1 VNLDPSKTK
10 YILITVHIYQGPTK
24 LDISIVCQQDIL
36 AFDVAMDHLV
46 LVQVAETLGRGISL
60 TLTSSTQP
68 ATDRQLMVK

>member
-10 YILITVHIYQGPTK
+10 YILITVHIYQGRTK

-46 LVQVAETLGRGISL
+46 LMQVAETLGRGEFH
-60 TLTSSTQP
+60 
-68 ATDRQLMVK
+68 